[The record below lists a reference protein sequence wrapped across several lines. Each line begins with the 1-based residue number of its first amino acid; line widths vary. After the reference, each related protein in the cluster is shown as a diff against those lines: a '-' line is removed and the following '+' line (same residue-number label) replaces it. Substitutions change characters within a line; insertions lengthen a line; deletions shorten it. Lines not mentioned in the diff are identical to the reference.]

1 MFILRKETLKMSEWK
16 NDKELFAILKKE
28 LYTGVFCDMLDT
40 IGYSHQFLPHEI
52 QSIRSTDIMVG
63 RAYPT
68 VICDVYGEQKKPLG
82 LLAEAVDHIGE
93 DEVYIVTGGDRRCS
107 YFGEIMTAT
116 IRAHKGAGAVIDG
129 YIRDTRQVLEQN
141 FPVFCM
147 GRDAQGS
154 VYRNLVIAY
163 KVPVEIGNI
172 KINPG
177 DLIFGDIDGVIVIP
191 KEIEEKA
198 IMITLERVRGE
209 KDTREAVE
217 NGMSAVDAVDKYGV
231 F

>member
-1 MFILRKETLKMSEWK
+1 MEFKMNEWK
-16 NDKELFAILKKE
+16 NDKELFKIMKEE
-28 LYTGVFCDMLDT
+28 LYTGVICDMMDT
-40 IGYSHQFLPHEI
+40 LGYSHIYLPNVI
-52 QSIRSTDIMVG
+52 QPIRLTDVMVG

-68 VICDVYGEQKKPLG
+68 IICDVYGEQEKPLG
-82 LLAEAVDHIGE
+82 LLTEAIDNISE

-116 IRAHKGAGAVIDG
+116 IKRRGAVGAVIDG
-129 YIRDTRQVLEQN
+129 YIRDTRQVLEQD

-154 VYRNLVIAY
+154 LYRNQVIRY
-163 KVPVEIGNI
+163 GVPVEIGNI
-172 KINPG
+172 LIRPG
-177 DLIFGDIDGVIVIP
+177 DLIFGDIDGVVVIP

-198 IMITLERVRGE
+198 ITVTLEKVRGE
-209 KDTREAVE
+209 KDTREAIE
-217 NGMSAVDAVDKYGV
+217 RGMSAVEAEKKYGS